1 MRRIA
6 RTVWCRCWSLCEI
19 CRSAK
24 ARVRQWGYER
34 WKTEQEKVR
43 AKTSMQKER
52 EMASECR
59 VLVPASSFS

>member
-24 ARVRQWGYER
+24 ARVRQWEYER

-43 AKTSMQKER
+43 AKTSMQR
-52 EMASECR
+52 Q
-59 VLVPASSFS
+59 